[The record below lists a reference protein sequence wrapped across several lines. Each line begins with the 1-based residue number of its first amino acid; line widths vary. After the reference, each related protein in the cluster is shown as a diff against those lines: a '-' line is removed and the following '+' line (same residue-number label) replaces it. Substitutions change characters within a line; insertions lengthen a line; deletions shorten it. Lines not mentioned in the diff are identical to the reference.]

1 MKNVDARGCACPEPV
16 VMTRNALKQD
26 PSSAVI
32 LVDNTCA
39 VENIT
44 RFAHNSG
51 YQVNVTKDGSEFKLT
66 LKKQ

>member
-26 PSSAVI
+26 PSSVVI